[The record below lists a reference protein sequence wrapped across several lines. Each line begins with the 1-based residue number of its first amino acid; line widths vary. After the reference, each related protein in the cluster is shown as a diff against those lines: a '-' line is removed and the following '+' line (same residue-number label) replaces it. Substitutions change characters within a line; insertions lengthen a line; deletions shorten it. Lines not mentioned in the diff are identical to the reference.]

1 MSKKDELA
9 ARLKALGVELGR
21 EVNLSGSNEELVLR
35 ITELEEELNDGNEF
49 PGPDTVV
56 VGASGTISSNTISG
70 TEEGYPVVLDTA
82 DYVTVTVLATLQAN
96 LHIDAQHET
105 LNELVATAKPG
116 TKIRVTPVIADALIQ
131 GGLAIME

>member
-1 MSKKDELA
+1 MSKKEDLI
-9 ARLKALGVELGR
+9 ARLKALGAELGR
-21 EVNLSGSNEELVLR
+21 EVNMSGSNEELTLR
-35 ITELEEELNDGNEF
+35 IAELEEELNDDEP

-70 TEEGYPVVLDTA
+70 TQQGHPVVLDTA